1 MKVQQ
6 ALCGYESCHGGSE
19 LIVGVTT
26 IDCDGTSIQ
35 LEKDR
40 SVNVHVGMN
49 GSVVAGYLLV
59 VSSRSR
65 LKMILAHSE

>member
-35 LEKDR
+35 LEKR
-40 SVNVHVGMN
+40 QVCKCTRMN
-49 GSVVAGYLLV
+49 SSVVAGYLLV

>member
-6 ALCGYESCHGGSE
+6 ALCGCESCHGGSE

-40 SVNVHVGMN
+40 SVNVHV
-49 GSVVAGYLLV
+49 
-59 VSSRSR
+59 
-65 LKMILAHSE
+65 